1 MLNFALFMFG
11 HCPHH
16 VRSPFV
22 STQTL
27 DLWAEATDFGGL
39 GAGDDVKGTLSPKFD
54 DHVHGFQNGNRK
66 EKCLQKSSPFLCV
79 CACYKHYN
87 IIKHT
92 KEKAPLCDHGRR
104 MSPPQFLVLAR
115 ISTGLWVTS
124 SMLHSEKSMVQLL

>member
-27 DLWAEATDFGGL
+27 DLWAEAADFGGL

-54 DHVHGFQNGNRK
+54 DHVHGFQNGISHESPK
-66 EKCLQKSSPFLCV
+66 GIEKK
-79 CACYKHYN
+79 KN
-87 IIKHT
+87 KKKKT
-92 KEKAPLCDHGRR
+92 KTNQMGLT
-104 MSPPQFLVLAR
+104 MS
-115 ISTGLWVTS
+115 
-124 SMLHSEKSMVQLL
+124 